1 MQKHPVLFQCNTRI
15 AARDLQPGDG
25 LTLRP
30 SPLPRDPIL
39 LEDFPD
45 SFLDAMV
52 QAGIDILWLLSVWE
66 TSKHSQQMSRTNPH
80 WVAEFQQTLHPLYP
94 NDIGGSGFALA
105 SYHVSEQLG
114 GPNSLAILRKRL
126 NQRGIK
132 LMLDFVPNHMGLDH
146 PWMDSNPEFLVQGNE
161 QLLELEPQNY
171 FRHPQSGTIFAHGRD
186 PFFSGWVDT
195 VQLDYSNP
203 KLQQTMQNELMRVAE
218 QCDAVR
224 CDMAMLL
231 TPRVFKQTW
240 GKPMKPFWSEAI
252 RATKSR
258 FPEFLLM
265 AEVYWDMEWELQ
277 QQGFDYCYDK
287 RLYDRLRDGETSAVR
302 NHLQASVEYQSKL
315 ARFLENHDEPRAAT
329 AFPIERH
336 IPASAV
342 TYLTPGLRF
351 FHQGQL
357 EGFQKR
363 ISPHLVRGPSE
374 RIDPQIQDIYQRI
387 LDLLRD
393 PIFHEGEWE
402 LLEIQRAWED
412 NWSSDCLLAWVW
424 YRGVTNVAFCVVNL
438 ADHEA
443 QGTVVLPKWLH
454 PLAPENW
461 MNLWTDEP
469 FEMPLDQ
476 WQNGEWTVFMQRSQV
491 IIAEYISKTTNAEN
505 REESSLP

>member
-15 AARDLQPGDG
+15 AAREMRPGDG
-25 LTLRP
+25 LTLLP
-30 SPLPRDPIL
+30 SPLPRAPIF

-45 SFLDAMV
+45 SFLDALV
-52 QAGIDILWLLSVWE
+52 QAGVEILWLLSVWE
-66 TSKHSQQMSRTNPH
+66 TSKHSQQMSRTNPD
-80 WVAEFQQTLHPLYP
+80 WVAEFQQTLQPLYP

-105 SYHVSEQLG
+105 SYRVSEQLG
-114 GPNSLAILRKRL
+114 GPSSLAILRKRL
-126 NQRGIK
+126 NERGIK

-146 PWMDSNPEFLVQGNE
+146 PWMDSNPDFLVQGNE
-161 QLLELEPQNY
+161 QLLALQPQNY
-171 FRHPQSGTIFAHGRD
+171 FRQPDSGTIFAHGRD

-203 KLQQTMQNELMRVAE
+203 QLQQAMQTELMHVAE

-231 TPRVFKQTW
+231 IPRVFEQTW
-240 GKPMKPFWSEAI
+240 GRPMKSFWGETIHAI
-252 RATKSR
+252 KSR

-277 QQGFDYCYDK
+277 QEGFDYCYDK
-287 RLYDRLRDGETSAVR
+287 RLYDRLRDGDMCAVR
-302 NHLQASVEYQSKL
+302 NHLQASVEYQSRL

-329 AFPIERH
+329 VFPIERH
-336 IPASAV
+336 VPATVV

-357 EGFQKR
+357 EGFHKR
-363 ISPHLVRGPSE
+363 ISPHLVRGPNES
-374 RIDPQIQDIYQRI
+374 IDPQIQNLYQCI
-387 LDLLRD
+387 IELLRD
-393 PIFHEGEWE
+393 PVFHEGEWE

-424 YRGVTNVAFCVVNL
+424 RRGESQITMCIVNL

-443 QGTVVLPKWLH
+443 QGTVVLPQWLR
-454 PLAPENW
+454 PFASGNW
-461 MNLWTDEP
+461 VNRWTDAP
-469 FEMPLDQ
+469 FEMPVEHWLT
-476 WQNGEWTVFMQRSQV
+476 GEWTVFMQVSQV
-491 IIAEYISKTTNAEN
+491 IVAERTYEPT
-505 REESSLP
+505 SSGVEQITQRP